1 MKSKWLRLYSA
12 QGISLF
18 GLAFEAPPSSR
29 TPLPHPKRCLCE
41 KNAYREKLPFFLLRK
56 ATFQKAQVFPT
67 PLLKKHGAPRR
78 HQGTKE
84 ETNREPTK
92 SSGAPTEKGRMF
104 AKTRFHFCGEKR
116 AANKSFF
123 RRKKR
128 PRDARYLS

>member
-1 MKSKWLRLYSA
+1 MKSKWPRLYSA

-18 GLAFEAPPSSR
+18 RLAFEAPPSSR
-29 TPLPHPKRCLCE
+29 TPPHIQGVVCVKKMRTTKNCL
-41 KNAYREKLPFFLLRK
+41 FFLLRK

-92 SSGAPTEKGRMF
+92 RSGAPTEKGRMF

-116 AANKSFF
+116 AVNISFF